1 MMAIGFE
8 NPVYIAFILHLK
20 TYLIC
25 NKPILLL
32 LPHRTSL
39 DKKLDLHSQLARD
52 PRKSHITLPT
62 SRQIRNSVH
71 VLTS

>member
-1 MMAIGFE
+1 METRFT
-8 NPVYIAFILHLK
+8 NPVYIGLVLDSEA
-20 TYLIC
+20 YLIR

-32 LPHRTSL
+32 LPHRTSP
-39 DKKLDLHSQLARD
+39 DKKLDLHSQSARD
-52 PRKSHITLPT
+52 PQKTHITLPT